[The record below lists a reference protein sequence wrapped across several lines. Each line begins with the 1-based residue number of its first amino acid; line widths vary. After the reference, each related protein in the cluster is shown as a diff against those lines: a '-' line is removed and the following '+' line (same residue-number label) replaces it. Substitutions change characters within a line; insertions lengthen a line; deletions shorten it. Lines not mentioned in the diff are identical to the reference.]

1 LTDGLRGFVL
11 DASALLAYLLRE
23 TGGEVVRAELS
34 LGAVINSVNYAEVLS
49 RLADA
54 GQEPEI
60 VDRRLRGRGLAG
72 DLLRVVPLNEDDSV
86 TTAQLRSLTRAHGLS
101 LGDRA
106 CLATGL
112 RLGLPVLTADRSWA
126 NLDVGVT
133 IRLIRS

>member
-1 LTDGLRGFVL
+1 
-11 DASALLAYLLRE
+11 
-23 TGGEVVRAELS
+23 
-34 LGAVINSVNYAEVLS
+34 
-49 RLADA
+49 
-54 GQEPEI
+54 
-60 VDRRLRGRGLAG
+60 
-72 DLLRVVPLNEDDSV
+72 LLRVVPLNEDDSV